1 MPHPIETE
9 KNFKL
14 FLNWFREIIR
24 LGQGAE
30 GVVFAVEDQE
40 DKDEIKEM
48 YEILTLLRKFVSFLL
63 LNYLNLNL

>member
-14 FLNWFREIIR
+14 FLNRFREIIR

-48 YEILTLLRKFVSFLL
+48 CVILTLLQKPVFFC
-63 LNYLNLNL
+63 

>member
-14 FLNWFREIIR
+14 FLNRFREIIR

-48 YEILTLLRKFVSFLL
+48 CVILIFYENPFCFCC
-63 LNYLNLNL
+63 